1 MKKLEFSWDH
11 RKAETNKQ
19 KHGVSFEEAQSV
31 FYDGNARIIHDL
43 DHSEDEDRFILLGI
57 SLKLRMLVVSHCYR
71 AQDSVIRIISARR
84 ATERER
90 GKYGGPLP

>member
-11 RKAETNKQ
+11 RKAQINKQ

-90 GKYGGPLP
+90 EKYGGPLS